1 MTHEQYLR
9 NLSVPKGKIDVVLD
23 TDAYNEI
30 DDQFAISCLL
40 LSGDRANTRAI
51 CAAPFLNSRSTS
63 PADGMN
69 RSYDEVVKLLDLL
82 HMDVPV
88 YRGSE
93 NYLPNETTP
102 VPSDA
107 ATLMAN
113 MANEY
118 SPENPLY
125 IVAIGAITNVASAI
139 LLNPKAMKENTVIVW
154 LGGHSFEWPNTKE
167 FNMFQDVAAARV
179 VFGCGV
185 PVVQLPCMGVV
196 NAFYTT
202 RPEIEYWLAG
212 KNPLADYL
220 AKNTIKAAESYAAG
234 KAWSRV
240 IWDVTAVA
248 WLLND
253 NDRFLAHYKVPSPV
267 VQYDFYYSHD
277 PRRHPIT
284 YVYQIKRD
292 ALMTDLFEKIAGFKG

>member
-1 MTHEQYLR
+1 MTHEQYLH
-9 NLSVPKGKIDVVLD
+9 NLSVPEKKVDVILD

-30 DDQFAISCLL
+30 DDQFAIAYLL
-40 LSGDRANTRAI
+40 CSGDRANTRAI
-51 CAAPFLNSRSTS
+51 CAAPFLNSRSKS
-63 PADGMN
+63 PCDGMN
-69 RSYDEVVKLLDLL
+69 KSYDEIVKLLDLL

-107 ATLMAN
+107 ATFMAN

-154 LGGHSFEWPNTKE
+154 LGGHSLNWPNTKE
-167 FNMFQDVAAARV
+167 FNMYQDIAAARV
-179 VFGCGV
+179 VFDCGA
-185 PVVQLPCMGVV
+185 PVVLLPCGGVV
-196 NAFYTT
+196 STFTT
-202 RPEIEYWLAG
+202 TKPELEYWLAG

-220 AKNTIKAAESYAAG
+220 AKNAIKEAESYAAG

-253 NDRFLAHYKVPSPV
+253 KDRFLAHYQVPSPV
-267 VQYDFYYSHD
+267 AQYDFRYSCD

-284 YVYQIKRD
+284 YVYQVKRD
-292 ALMTDLFEKIAGFKG
+292 ALMTDLFTKLAGFEG